1 MPQSVDN
8 LGFET
13 DGLNLFAYKHNR
25 PLNVN
30 EINIA
35 SAQNKTLQPDTEM
48 SASQALAASVGI
60 IGDIVNMSSSIASL
74 LQGINVYKYLQN
86 IHGNPPKISW
96 FIDTLYDFKQLS
108 KRFGVVSAVI
118 SGLEELLNSGNIAS
132 AITYSALT
140 FVTALGTSSFGNLLF
155 GMIGG
160 IPGLILS
167 TIISVGLQFILDNFI
182 QNTLLPWLNGIFS
195 W

>member
-1 MPQSVDN
+1 MCDV
-8 LGFET
+8 
-13 DGLNLFAYKHNR
+13 K
-25 PLNVN
+25 
-30 EINIA
+30 IA

-60 IGDIVNMSSSIASL
+60 IGDIVNMSSSTASL

-96 FIDTLYDFKQLS
+96 FIDTLYDFKQFS

-132 AITYSALT
+132 AITYSGLT

-167 TIISVGLQFILDNFI
+167 TIVSVGLQFVLDNFI
-182 QNTLLPWLNGIFS
+182 QNTLLPWLNGLFS

>member
-1 MPQSVDN
+1 MLDS
-8 LGFET
+8 G
-13 DGLNLFAYKHNR
+13 H
-25 PLNVN
+25 
-30 EINIA
+30 IA
-35 SAQNKTLQPDTEM
+35 SAL
-48 SASQALAASVGI
+48 
-60 IGDIVNMSSSIASL
+60 
-74 LQGINVYKYLQN
+74 
-86 IHGNPPKISW
+86 
-96 FIDTLYDFKQLS
+96 
-108 KRFGVVSAVI
+108 
-118 SGLEELLNSGNIAS
+118 
-132 AITYSALT
+132 TYSVLT